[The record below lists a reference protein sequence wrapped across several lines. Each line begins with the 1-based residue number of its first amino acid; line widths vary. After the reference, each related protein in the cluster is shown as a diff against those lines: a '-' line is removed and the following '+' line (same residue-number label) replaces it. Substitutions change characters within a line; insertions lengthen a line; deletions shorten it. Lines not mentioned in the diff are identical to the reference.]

1 MVSYI
6 NRNKT
11 KQKKFFILLSSSL
24 SIVEIRWTTSR
35 ETVSFLLL
43 VIKSKLLLEMSGG
56 FKRLNKETP
65 EFLRRSVN
73 VEYRSVRAREHL
85 AHYQQSAY

>member
-1 MVSYI
+1 M
-6 NRNKT
+6 
-11 KQKKFFILLSSSL
+11 
-24 SIVEIRWTTSR
+24 
-35 ETVSFLLL
+35 SFLLL